1 MELVRTAEPHY
12 IPGYTGHCPQYRF
25 SCGETYAK
33 ATHRLLLDPTI
44 DHAKTHVLANRA
56 GDHEA
61 WRPTKGDVSVAN
73 GRSESTDPLIVH
85 PMLPG
90 YKGFAPGSKDGFEER
105 YTVCVIEGLADA
117 ERQLRGKMI
126 SDCLGTIG
134 AQYEQIESQNLKKQ
148 LQNYK
153 KRHVVRYREMANTC
167 PDPPLFIQSTDIY
180 HKNIKMIPNYLG
192 YIPGRKF
199 RCGKTFGVDSKDVK
213 KWLRRDS
220 GL

>member
-1 MELVRTAEPHY
+1 TTIVNFEAVARFFR
-12 IPGYTGHCPQYRF
+12 YTGHCPQYRF

-56 GDHEA
+56 GDHEVNDSRGYA
-61 WRPTKGDVSVAN
+61 LRQLSKYL
-73 GRSESTDPLIVH
+73 TDYRI
-85 PMLPG
+85 
-90 YKGFAPGSKDGFEER
+90 GFAPGSKDGFEER

-148 LQNYK
+148 LFFLQQNYK

-199 RCGKTFGVDSKDVK
+199 RQV
-213 KWLRRDS
+213 
-220 GL
+220 